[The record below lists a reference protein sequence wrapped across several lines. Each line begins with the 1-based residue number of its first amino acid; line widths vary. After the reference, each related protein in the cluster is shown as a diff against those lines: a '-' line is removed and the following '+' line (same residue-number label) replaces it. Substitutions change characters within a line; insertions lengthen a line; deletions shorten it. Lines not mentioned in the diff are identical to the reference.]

1 MNKDINVRKQ
11 RLKAKKAKVPEAK
24 FSMILVTAMRVLHS
38 YVKTEKQSNLASIKI
53 FEGGIWVIVVNGK
66 AANV

>member
-24 FSMILVTAMRVLHS
+24 FSMILVTAKRVIHS
-38 YVKTEKQSNLASIKI
+38 YVKTESKV
-53 FEGGIWVIVVNGK
+53 IWLQLKYLREEFGS
-66 AANV
+66 